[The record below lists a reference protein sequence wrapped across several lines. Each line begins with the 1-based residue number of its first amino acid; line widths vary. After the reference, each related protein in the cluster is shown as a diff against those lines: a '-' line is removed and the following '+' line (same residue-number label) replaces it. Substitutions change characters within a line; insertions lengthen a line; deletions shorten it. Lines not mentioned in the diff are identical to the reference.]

1 MTDYKKVAVHDVRNV
16 LWQEL
21 QDANLFDLN
30 DYYADGFTQPLV
42 PIIPA
47 QQVPEFNNL
56 LPGKTYII
64 YDILQ
69 SGLGVAWWM
78 SQETIT
84 LNVVSRST
92 TEIQTILNF
101 ITDVFRR
108 YDQSAKETNLQLS
121 PSTPYNFHFFR
132 LESADP
138 IQAFHDEGG
147 FMNGIISITYAY
159 TRDLDQNTGRYA

>member
-21 QDANLFDLN
+21 QSANLFDPKN
-30 DYYADGFTQPLV
+30 YYADGFIEPLV

-56 LPGKTYII
+56 LPGKTYLV

-69 SGLGVAWWM
+69 SGVGVAWWM

-84 LNVVSRST
+84 ITVVSRDT

-108 YDQSAKETNLQLS
+108 YDQSAKETNLQI
-121 PSTPYNFHFFR
+121 STASPYNFHFFR

-159 TRDLDQNTGRYA
+159 TRDLDPVTGRYS